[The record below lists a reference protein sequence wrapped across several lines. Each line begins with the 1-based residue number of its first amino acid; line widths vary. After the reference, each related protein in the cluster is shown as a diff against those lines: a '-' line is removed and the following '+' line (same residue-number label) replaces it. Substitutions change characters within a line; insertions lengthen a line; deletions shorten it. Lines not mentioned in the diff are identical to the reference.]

1 MYYNVD
7 MPSISARIPHEDE
20 DELETVAN
28 LLGEDKST
36 IIRRALREGLSDLR
50 LRLAVERYQTG
61 DVSVNQA
68 ARLAGMSIADWLSYA
83 REHNLTTQLSP
94 ADIEQ
99 DAETARRL

>member
-1 MYYNVD
+1 
-7 MPSISARIPHEDE
+7 MPSISARIPD
-20 DELETVAN
+20 DDDRELAIVAD

-36 IIRRALREGLSDLR
+36 IIRKALREGLSDLR

-68 ARLAGMSIADWLSYA
+68 ARIAGVSVADWLAYA

-94 ADIEQ
+94 ADLEG